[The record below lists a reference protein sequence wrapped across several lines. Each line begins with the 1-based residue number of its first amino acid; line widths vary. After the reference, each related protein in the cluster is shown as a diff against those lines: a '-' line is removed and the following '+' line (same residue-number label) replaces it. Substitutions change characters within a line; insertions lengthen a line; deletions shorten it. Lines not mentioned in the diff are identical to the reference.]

1 MAFSPRIKRLAIA
14 AIAVAIL
21 AAMVASLVT
30 HGGPMLAA
38 ARSLEVVALVTALV
52 LALAYRVVNA
62 GGWGMILAALGE
74 PVRAVPAARVW
85 LASEACRWL
94 PGSLW
99 SFGSRFVLASRR
111 GVSGPVASAS
121 VVLELGVTVAA
132 WAVIAAVG
140 SPWLRLPPALTRA
153 VSLPVVVAVAAMVTA
168 MAWIVSR
175 TTLGARV
182 AGRLAAFRDL
192 ARIRPD
198 APRLATAFVF
208 YVAMGLFNGAILHGL
223 VSALPGGASCPWP
236 GVVAANAAAW
246 LVGFFALFAPGG
258 LVVREACLAGMLSA
272 WMPGEEALAV
282 SLAWRLVQ
290 IVAEIA
296 GFAGIAA
303 LGLPVTLRPLPG
315 LPVGDA
321 LRPLPATALS

>member
-1 MAFSPRIKRLAIA
+1 MSLSPRIKRLAAVAIA
-14 AIAVAIL
+14 AAIL

-38 ARSLEVVALVTALV
+38 ARALEVAALATALV
-52 LALAYRVVNA
+52 LAVAYRVVNA

-132 WAVIAAVG
+132 WVVIAAVG
-140 SPWLRLPPALTRA
+140 SPWLRLPAVLTRF
-153 VSLPVVVAVAAMVTA
+153 VSLPVVAAAAAIVVVG
-168 MAWIVSR
+168 AWIVSR
-175 TTLGARV
+175 TGLGPRV
-182 AGRLAAFRDL
+182 TGRLAAFRDL
-192 ARIRPD
+192 APMRPD
-198 APRLATAFVF
+198 APRLATAFAF
-208 YVAMGLFNGAILHGL
+208 YVAMGLFNGAILHGI
-223 VSALPGGASCPWP
+223 VTALPGGANCPWP

-272 WMPGEEALAV
+272 WMPGEEALAA

-303 LGLPVTLRPLPG
+303 LGLPATLRSAPATTAD
-315 LPVGDA
+315 DA
-321 LRPLPATALS
+321 PSALPATALS

>member
-1 MAFSPRIKRLAIA
+1 MSLTPRMKQLAMAAIA
-14 AIAVAIL
+14 AAIL

-38 ARSLEVVALVTALV
+38 ARSLGVAALATALL

-74 PVRAVPAARVW
+74 PVSAVPAARVW

-132 WAVIAAVG
+132 WAVIAAAG
-140 SPWLRLPPALTRA
+140 IPWLRLPAAITSA
-153 VSLPVVVAVAAMVTA
+153 VSLPAVSAGAAMVVAT
-168 MAWIVSR
+168 AWIVSR
-175 TTLGARV
+175 TGLGARV
-182 AGRLAAFRDL
+182 AGRLAAVRDL
-192 ARIRPD
+192 ARIRPN
-198 APRLATAFVF
+198 AARLATAFAF
-208 YVAMGLFNGAILHGL
+208 YVAMGLVNGAILHGL
-223 VSALPGGASCPWP
+223 VSALPGGADCPWP

-303 LGLPVTLRPLPG
+303 LGLPASLRSSPSTAD
-315 LPVGDA
+315 GDA
-321 LRPLPATALS
+321 LVPMPATALS